1 MFDMITPITSH
12 SAFVTLELI
21 WGDRRIPLAQAAHDF
36 AILVDSTELPPG
48 EAEIE
53 MTVDG
58 SIVRMPVFLPNGCD
72 LGRKRFSI
80 SKP

>member
-1 MFDMITPITSH
+1 MITSSGH
-12 SAFVTLELI
+12 SAFITLELI
-21 WGDRRIPLAQAAHDF
+21 FGDRRIPLAQAAHDF

-48 EAEIE
+48 EGEIV

-58 SIVRMPVFLPNGCD
+58 KTVRMPVFLPNGCD
-72 LGRKRFSI
+72 LSRKRFSI